1 MKFINLMIKSIL
13 LTFLGIF
20 IMSSA
25 NANSKNELIMYYKPT
40 CPFCKMAIHLLDE
53 KGFKKKDIVMIDVS
67 HNEKARQE
75 MLKKYGRTVPQI
87 IINGVH
93 VGGCDDLMDR
103 IDDGKFE
110 ELLK

>member
-1 MKFINLMIKSIL
+1 MKLIKLVLNRIL
-13 LTFLGIF
+13 LTFLGII

-25 NANSKNELIMYYKPT
+25 SASAKNEIIMYHKPT
-40 CPFCKMAIHLLDE
+40 CPFCKMALHLLE
-53 KGFKKKDIVMIDVS
+53 KKGFKEKDIEMIDVS
-67 HNEKARQE
+67 VDDKARAE

-103 IDDGKFE
+103 IDDGKFQ